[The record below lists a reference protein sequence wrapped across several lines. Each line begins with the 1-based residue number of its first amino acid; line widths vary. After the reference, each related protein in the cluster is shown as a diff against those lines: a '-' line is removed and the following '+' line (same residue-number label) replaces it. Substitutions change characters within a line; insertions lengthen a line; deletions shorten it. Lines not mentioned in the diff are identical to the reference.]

1 MTAIEADAVSYR
13 VDSTA
18 LVEAVSFAVDAG
30 EFLAVVGPN
39 GAGKSTLLRLLAG
52 ELDPSSGAVKI
63 LGDPTRRTSLAEL
76 AKRRSFLGQ
85 LVASEVPFTAREV
98 VQMGRYP
105 HRDRPENSPAED
117 DDAVADALERMDVSG
132 LGDRVLKTLSS
143 GEEQRVH
150 LARIL
155 AQQAPVTLLDEPTT
169 ALDVGHQQLVA
180 RTLRSLAGGG
190 AAVVAVMHD
199 LNLAASFAD
208 RVLLLDQGRAV
219 ELGSPHEVFRSE
231 SLSAV
236 YDHPIT
242 VIDHPFRS
250 GPLVLPLEA

>member
-1 MTAIEADAVSYR
+1 MKAIEAEAITYR

-18 LVEAVSFAVDAG
+18 LVDDVTLAVDSG

-52 ELDPSSGAVKI
+52 ELAPSSGSVRI
-63 LGDPTRRTSLAEL
+63 LGDPTRGTSLAQL
-76 AKRRSFLGQ
+76 ARRRSFLGQ
-85 LVASEVPFTAREV
+85 LVAPEVPFTVREV

-105 HRDRPENSPAED
+105 HRDGPENSPAED
-117 DDAVADALERMDVSG
+117 HAAVDDALELMDVSS
-132 LGDRVLKTLSS
+132 LGDRVVKTLSS

-155 AQQAPVTLLDEPTT
+155 AQRAPVTLLDEPTT
-169 ALDVGHQQLVA
+169 ALDVGHQELVA
-180 RTLRSLAGGG
+180 RTFRSLAAGG

-208 RVLLLDQGRAV
+208 RVLLLDRGGAV
-219 ELGSPHEVFRSE
+219 DLGSPHAVFRSK

-242 VIDHPFRS
+242 VIDHPYRP